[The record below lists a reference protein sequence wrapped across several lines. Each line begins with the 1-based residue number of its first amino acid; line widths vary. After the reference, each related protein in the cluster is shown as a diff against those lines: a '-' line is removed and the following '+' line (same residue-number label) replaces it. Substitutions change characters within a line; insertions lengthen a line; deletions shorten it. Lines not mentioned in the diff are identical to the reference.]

1 MTAHA
6 WFAAFVVVNILD
18 AALTLYALK
27 LGGSEGNPLLG
38 ALMRRVHPA
47 LVLAVTKGAYIVL
60 VGAWLPAV
68 SPWLPWMTAF
78 FAAVC
83 AWNAVQIVR
92 ARCRRRATPG

>member
-1 MTAHA
+1 MTPERWLAA
-6 WFAAFVVVNILD
+6 FAAVNVLD

-27 LGGSEGNPLLG
+27 LGGSEGNPLLR

-47 LVLAVTKGAYIVL
+47 LVLAATKGAYIVL

-78 FAAVC
+78 FVAVC
-83 AWNAVQIVR
+83 AWNVVQI
-92 ARCRRRATPG
+92 RRLRKTTPA

>member
-1 MTAHA
+1 MTTHH

-18 AALTLYALK
+18 AALTLWALK
-27 LGGSEGNPLLG
+27 LGGAEGNPLLG

-68 SPWLPWMTAF
+68 APWLPWMTAF

-83 AWNAVQIVR
+83 AWNVVQIGKLKR
-92 ARCRRRATPG
+92 EKAGRQT

>member
-1 MTAHA
+1 MTPELWLAA
-6 WFAAFVVVNILD
+6 FAAVNVLD

-47 LVLAVTKGAYIVL
+47 LVLATTKGAYIVL

-68 SPWLPWMTAF
+68 SPWLPWVTAF
-78 FAAVC
+78 FVAVC
-83 AWNAVQIVR
+83 AWNAVQI
-92 ARCRRRATPG
+92 RRLRKTTPA